1 MTSALDS
8 DRLRSILV
16 VARAL
21 AQIDDEDR
29 LLELIASAARESLG
43 YSVCVVAV
51 RDDAGWLVY
60 RSGSGCSDELMEAVR
75 RRPWSPAVWTA
86 LREAATPIG
95 SVLWVPPDHPVRQ
108 RADVT
113 EAIIAT
119 PASAPSGSWRR
130 GSLLFVPMVDFQG
143 QVIGLLSMDDPIS
156 GELPTLPEASL
167 LETFAYLAAAALQLL
182 RGRAAT
188 RRLERRAEAE
198 QIRLRH
204 LLQAMSSV
212 RSSLELDTVL
222 AGIAAGVRAAGGFGR
237 AAIYLYDPPSGL
249 LHVRA
254 TTGLSAEE
262 DQRLRSTPVPLSEF
276 APMMQPEMLV
286 GRSYLYDHRHFT
298 LPQELNALLS
308 LPERDPA
315 GWQDG
320 DWHPEDS
327 LTVPLT
333 SSEGELLGIISADE
347 PDTGR
352 LPGVEEVQRLELF
365 ADECAAAVAQARLHQ
380 AVRVQAERDALT
392 ELPNRRAL
400 VQTLAAE
407 LESAAFTGAA
417 CSVLFCDV
425 DHFKKINDAHGHV
438 LGDDVLKAVA
448 GALSGRV
455 RADDTVARFGGEEF
469 VIVLPHTDSRGAMR
483 IAEDLRAAVERID
496 KFGFNVQISI
506 GVATSDKDSRLVAEA
521 LLAQADG
528 ALYAAKRAGR
538 NRVRLAGERPGV

>member
-1 MTSALDS
+1 VTSALDS

-43 YSVCVVAV
+43 YKVCVVAV
-51 RDDAGWLVY
+51 RDEVGRLVH
-60 RSGSGCSDELMEAVR
+60 RFGSGCSEELLEELR
-75 RRPWSPAVWTA
+75 QRPWSPAVWTA

-95 SVLWVPPDHPVRQ
+95 SILWVPPDHPVRQ
-108 RADVT
+108 RPEVA
-113 EAIIAT
+113 EAIVPT
-119 PASAPSGSWRR
+119 PVSAPSGSWRR

-143 QVIGLLSMDDPIS
+143 QVIGLISMDDPSS

-182 RGRAAT
+182 RGRTDT
-188 RRLERRAEAE
+188 RRLERRAEDE
-198 QIRLRH
+198 QRRLRH

-212 RSSLELDTVL
+212 RSSLDLDTVL
-222 AGIAAGVRAAGGFGR
+222 AGIAAGVRAATGFGR
-237 AAIYLYDPPSGL
+237 AAIYLYDQPSGL
-249 LHVRA
+249 LQVRA

-262 DQRLRSTPVPLSEF
+262 DQRLRSTPVPLSDF

-286 GRSYLYDHRHFT
+286 SRSYLFDHRHFT
-298 LPQELNALLS
+298 LPQELNELLS
-308 LPERDPA
+308 VPERDPA
-315 GWQDG
+315 SWQDG
-320 DWHPEDS
+320 EWHPVDS

-333 SSEGELLGIISADE
+333 SSDGELLGIISADE

-365 ADECAAAVAQARLHQ
+365 ADECSAAVAQARLHQ
-380 AVRVQAERDALT
+380 AVRNQAERDPLT
-392 ELPNRRAL
+392 DLPNRRAL
-400 VQTLAAE
+400 VRTLAME
-407 LESAAFTGAA
+407 LESASFTGAA

-496 KFGFNVQISI
+496 RFGFNVRISI
-506 GVATSDKDSRLVAEA
+506 GVAASDKDSRLEAEA
-521 LLAQADG
+521 LLAQADR
-528 ALYAAKRAGR
+528 ALYEAKRAGR
-538 NRVRLAGERPGV
+538 NRVRLAGGRPAS